1 MGYWEAT
8 TDVAHLYPELHPALC
23 SSQQVDYFAFNKAI
37 VKKKK
42 KISLGSSKKKKS
54 SYELENKQKVN

>member
-1 MGYWEAT
+1 MWFNFT
-8 TDVAHLYPELHPALC
+8 WTPPCTLLK
-23 SSQQVDYFAFNKAI
+23 SQQVDYFAFNKAI

-42 KISLGSSKKKKS
+42 NQISLGSSKKKKS

>member
-1 MGYWEAT
+1 MDYWGAT
-8 TDVAHLYPELHPALC
+8 TDVVHFTWTPPCTLLK
-23 SSQQVDYFAFNKAI
+23 SQQVDYFAFNKAI
-37 VKKKK
+37 VKKK